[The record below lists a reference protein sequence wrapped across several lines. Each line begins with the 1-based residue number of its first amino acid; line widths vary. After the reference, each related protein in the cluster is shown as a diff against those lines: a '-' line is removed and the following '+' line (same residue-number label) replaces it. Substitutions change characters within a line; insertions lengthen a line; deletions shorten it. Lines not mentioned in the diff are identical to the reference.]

1 MDTTSTNYLSLRL
14 SSDDARLM
22 EQLRAKMGISK
33 SEIVKQAVRLMAS
46 QVAGESQSNA
56 FTLGSGV
63 FGLYGDAHR
72 QSSDIKQLVKQRL
85 AEKRGAPS
93 VGR

>member
-1 MDTTSTNYLSLRL
+1 MDTTSPHYLSLRL
-14 SSDDARLM
+14 TPDDARLM

-33 SEIVKQAVRLMAS
+33 SEVVKQAVRLMAS
-46 QVAGESQSNA
+46 QVADEPESNA
-56 FTLGSGV
+56 FTLGSGL
-63 FGLYGDAHR
+63 FGRYGDANR

>member
-33 SEIVKQAVRLMAS
+33 SEVVKQAVRLMAS
-46 QVAGESQSNA
+46 QVADEPESNA
-56 FTLGSGV
+56 FTLGSGL
-63 FGLYGDAHR
+63 FGRYGDANR